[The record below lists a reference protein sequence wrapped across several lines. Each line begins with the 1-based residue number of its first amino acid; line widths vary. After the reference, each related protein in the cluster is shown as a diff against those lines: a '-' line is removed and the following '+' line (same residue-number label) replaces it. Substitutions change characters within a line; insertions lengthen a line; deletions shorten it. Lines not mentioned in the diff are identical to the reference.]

1 MLLRGPYFIKLR
13 KWEEENIYE
22 DKNIIAGVGL
32 VLKGYFSIYE
42 KKKTMPLQKLEKM
55 YGIGGYR

>member
-42 KKKTMPLQKLEKM
+42 KKKNDAFTKVGENVWDWLL
-55 YGIGGYR
+55 